1 MTAPSHT
8 VPSFEHH
15 DDRIVVDVWSDVVCP
30 FCYLGETLL
39 SQAVERSG
47 RPVEVRYHSFQLMP
61 ELPPGP
67 GRDVV
72 DVLGELRG
80 ISRDQA
86 EAMNAQVAARGAELG
101 LELRFERA
109 LVANTRD
116 AHRLLHLA
124 RAHDLQHALARR
136 LFRAYFTD
144 GLDLGDHDVLVD
156 LATEVGLERDHVA
169 QVLAGSA
176 HADDVDAD
184 IAWARRLGI
193 SGVPFFVLDGKY
205 AVSGAQPPELFDQA
219 LATAWDARSESS

>member
-1 MTAPSHT
+1 VTAPTTST
-8 VPSFEHH
+8 PSFDQH
-15 DDRIVVDVWSDVVCP
+15 DDRLVVDVWSDVICP

-39 SQAVERSG
+39 SQAVERFG
-47 RPVEVRYHSFQLMP
+47 HAVEVRYHSFQLMP
-61 ELPPGP
+61 ELPAGP

-72 DVLGELRG
+72 DVLTELRG
-80 ISRDQA
+80 ISREQA

-101 LELRFERA
+101 VDLRFDLA
-109 LVANTRD
+109 LAANTRD

-136 LFRAYFTD
+136 LFRAYFTE
-144 GLDLGDHDVLVD
+144 GLDLGDHAVLTD
-156 LATEVGLERDHVA
+156 LAAEVGLDREETST
-169 QVLAGSA
+169 VLASGA

-193 SGVPFFVLDGKY
+193 NGVPFFVLDGKY

-219 LATAWDARSESS
+219 LATAWGARSA